1 MMRIGRDGCS
11 WQWKCITVSCRGLL
25 RDLTG
30 ARSCWRGGG
39 AAANSRV
46 AGLAGSAACSAWA
59 QARDVIMAAGH
70 MSSRGEKRGGTSGV
84 RTCSLL
90 LRMPNLEFARPVDTY
105 LCTCAGRRH
114 LQSTPT

>member
-39 AAANSRV
+39 AAGKLTGCWPCRQRCVQRV
-46 AGLAGSAACSAWA
+46 GS
-59 QARDVIMAAGH
+59 
-70 MSSRGEKRGGTSGV
+70 GT
-84 RTCSLL
+84 
-90 LRMPNLEFARPVDTY
+90 
-105 LCTCAGRRH
+105 
-114 LQSTPT
+114 